1 MNKHD
6 TSENTDLLKMR
17 TLCTAGKITWAR
29 HALTRMLQRDITR
42 EEVKA
47 AVMQGR
53 VIEEYPQDYPYPS
66 CLILHVREKPLHVV
80 CGAGDGQLWIIT
92 VYRPDPSQWETD
104 FATRKE
110 SV

>member
-1 MNKHD
+1 MEEILQELR
-6 TSENTDLLKMR
+6 S
-17 TLCTAGKITWAR
+17 LCEAGKITWTR

-53 VIEEYPQDYPYPS
+53 IIEEYPQDYPYPS
-66 CLILHVREKPLHVV
+66 CLLLHVREKPLHVV

-92 VYRPDPSQWETD
+92 VYRPDPSQWEED

-110 SV
+110 SLP